1 MSLNEI
7 ICIPTHKA
15 VISDR
20 NIRVHLPMPLHN
32 PFSKTERLNA
42 EDVTVAYESYLRNR
56 LLGNDMLITAEM
68 EKIAKLVSD
77 GSGKPVGLI
86 GNEADVNVIRKIIV
100 EALGQ

>member
-15 VISDR
+15 VIAER

-42 EDVTVAYESYLRNR
+42 DDVAIAYESYLRNR
-56 LLGNDMLITAEM
+56 LITGDKLITAEM
-68 EKIAKLVSD
+68 EKIASLVVD
-77 GSGKPVGLI
+77 KTGKPVGLI
-86 GNEADVNVIRKIIV
+86 GNEPEVNVIRKIIM
-100 EALGQ
+100 EALA